1 MKKTYFKQNYCYRH
15 KSDQKETSMQ
25 YTKKTGLTGSHLKW
39 IAIITMFI
47 DHIGVALLEVGLLPK
62 VADAVLA
69 GNSFD
74 YVMAD
79 YHFWYRFDDVLRSI
93 GRLAFPIFC
102 FLLVEGFLH
111 TKNVKKY
118 ALRLGLFALISEIP
132 FDLAFENRLLE
143 FGYQNVF
150 FTLLIGLFVL
160 IGLKYFEETL
170 PPQLFWLRFIVA
182 LTGALLAM
190 FLRTDYDAFGIIL
203 IVLLYEFRNHKALR
217 CIAGAILMLFN
228 STTGCLAFLLL
239 WFYNGERGKQLPK
252 YFFYAFY
259 PAHLFILFL
268 VRLLL

>member
-1 MKKTYFKQNYCYRH
+1 MNQ
-15 KSDQKETSMQ
+15 
-25 YTKKTGLTGSHLKW
+25 TKKTGLTGSALKW

-47 DHIGVALLEVGLLPK
+47 DHVGAAILEIGVLPK

-74 YVMAD
+74 YLMAD
-79 YHFWYRFDDVLRSI
+79 YHFWYRFDDILRSI

-111 TKNVKKY
+111 TKNVKNY

-132 FDLAFENRLLE
+132 FDLAFNERILE
-143 FGYQNVF
+143 VSYQNVF
-150 FTLLIGLFVL
+150 FTLFLGLLVL

-170 PPQLFWLRFIVA
+170 PLNLSWLRFIVA
-182 LTGALLAM
+182 LTGILLAS

-203 IVLLYEFRNHKALR
+203 IVLLYEFRNYKLLR

-259 PAHLFILFL
+259 PAHLLLLWLVRTFIL
-268 VRLLL
+268 

>member
-1 MKKTYFKQNYCYRH
+1 MNYAKK
-15 KSDQKETSMQ
+15 S
-25 YTKKTGLTGSHLKW
+25 GLTGSHLKW
-39 IAIITMFI
+39 IAIITMLI
-47 DHIGVALLEVGLLPK
+47 DHIGAAILEIGLLPK
-62 VADAVLA
+62 VANAVLA

-79 YHFWYRFDDVLRSI
+79 YHFWYRFDSILRAI

-132 FDLAFENRLLE
+132 FDLAFNQNLLE
-143 FGYQNVF
+143 ISYQNVF
-150 FTLLIGLFVL
+150 FTLLIGLLVL
-160 IGLKYFEETL
+160 IGQKYFEETL
-170 PPQLFWLRFIVA
+170 PPHISWLRFIVA
-182 LTGALLAM
+182 LTGILLAQ
-190 FLRTDYDAFGIIL
+190 FLRTDYDAFGILL
-203 IVLLYEFRNHKALR
+203 IVLLYEFRNLPKLR
-217 CIAGAILMLFN
+217 CITGAILMLFN

-259 PAHLFILFL
+259 PAHLLVLWL
-268 VRLLL
+268 VRMFIM

>member
-1 MKKTYFKQNYCYRH
+1 
-15 KSDQKETSMQ
+15 MQ
-25 YTKKTGLTGSHLKW
+25 YAKKPGLTGSHLKW

-47 DHIGVALLEVGLLPK
+47 DHIGAALLEIGLLPK

-79 YHFWYRFDDVLRSI
+79 YHFWYRFDDVLRAI

-132 FDLAFENRLLE
+132 FDLAFNERILE
-143 FGYQNVF
+143 VSYQNVF
-150 FTLLIGLFVL
+150 FTLLIGLLML

-170 PPQLFWLRFIVA
+170 PPHVSWLRFIVA
-182 LTGALLAM
+182 LTCILFAV
-190 FLRTDYDAFGIIL
+190 FLRTDYDAFGVML
-203 IVLLYEFRNHKALR
+203 IFLLYEFRSLPKLR

-228 STTGCLAFLLL
+228 STTGCLAFLLI

-259 PAHLFILFL
+259 PVHLLVLWL
-268 VRLLL
+268 VRMLIM

>member
-1 MKKTYFKQNYCYRH
+1 MNYA
-15 KSDQKETSMQ
+15 
-25 YTKKTGLTGSHLKW
+25 KKTGLTGSNLKW
-39 IAIITMFI
+39 IAIITMLI
-47 DHIGVALLEVGLLPK
+47 DHIGAALLEIGLLPK

-79 YHFWYRFDDVLRSI
+79 YHFWYRFDDVLRAI
-93 GRLAFPIFC
+93 GRLSFPIFC

-111 TKNVKKY
+111 TKDVKKY

-132 FDLAFENRLLE
+132 FDLAFNERILE
-143 FGYQNVF
+143 ISYQNVF
-150 FTLLIGLFVL
+150 FTLFIGLLVL

-170 PPQLFWLRFIVA
+170 PLHLSWLRFIVA
-182 LTGALLAM
+182 ITGILFAV

-203 IVLLYEFRNHKALR
+203 IVLLYEFRNYKLLR

-228 STTGCLAFLLL
+228 NTTGCLAFLLI

-259 PAHLFILFL
+259 PAHLMLLWL
-268 VRLLL
+268 VRMLIM

>member
-1 MKKTYFKQNYCYRH
+1 MNYA
-15 KSDQKETSMQ
+15 
-25 YTKKTGLTGSHLKW
+25 KKTGLTGSHLKW

-47 DHIGVALLEVGLLPK
+47 DHTGAALLELGLLPK

-79 YHFWYRFDDVLRSI
+79 YHFWYRFDDVLRAI

-111 TKNVKKY
+111 TKDVKKY

-132 FDLAFENRLLE
+132 FDLAFNEKLLE
-143 FGYQNVF
+143 FSYQNVF
-150 FTLLIGLFVL
+150 FTLLIGLLML

-170 PPQLFWLRFIVA
+170 PPHISWLRFIVA
-182 LTGALLAM
+182 LTGILLAV
-190 FLRTDYDAFGIIL
+190 FLRTDYDAVGIIL
-203 IVLLYEFRNHKALR
+203 IFLLYEFRSLPKLR

-228 STTGCLAFLLL
+228 STTGCLAFLLI

-259 PAHLFILFL
+259 PAHLMLLWL
-268 VRLLL
+268 VRMLIM

>member
-1 MKKTYFKQNYCYRH
+1 MYYAKKP
-15 KSDQKETSMQ
+15 
-25 YTKKTGLTGSHLKW
+25 GLTGSHLKW
-39 IAIITMFI
+39 IAIITMLI
-47 DHIGVALLEVGLLPK
+47 DHIGAALLELGLLPK
-62 VADAVLA
+62 IADAVLA

-79 YHFWYRFDDVLRSI
+79 YHFWYRFDDVLRAI

-132 FDLAFENRLLE
+132 FDLAFNGRFLE
-143 FGYQNVF
+143 ASYQNVF
-150 FTLLIGLFVL
+150 YTLLIGLLML

-170 PPQLFWLRFIVA
+170 PPHISWLRFIVA
-182 LTGALLAM
+182 LTCILLAV
-190 FLRTDYDAFGIIL
+190 FLRTDYDAFGIML
-203 IVLLYEFRNHKALR
+203 IFLLYEFRSLPKLR

-228 STTGCLAFLLL
+228 STTGCLAFLLV

-259 PAHLFILFL
+259 PVHLILLYF
-268 VRLLL
+268 VRLLLI

>member
-1 MKKTYFKQNYCYRH
+1 
-15 KSDQKETSMQ
+15 MQ
-25 YTKKTGLTGSHLKW
+25 YAKKPGLTGSHLKW

-47 DHIGVALLEVGLLPK
+47 DHIGAALLEIGVLQK

-79 YHFWYRFDDVLRSI
+79 YHFWYNFDTVLRAI
-93 GRLAFPIFC
+93 GRIAFPIFC

-143 FGYQNVF
+143 FSYQNVF
-150 FTLLIGLFVL
+150 FTLLIGLLVL
-160 IGLKYFEETL
+160 IGLKYFEETMPL
-170 PPQLFWLRFIVA
+170 HLSRLRFIVA
-182 LTGALLAM
+182 LTGILFAV

-203 IVLLYEFRNHKALR
+203 IFLLYEFRHLPKLR
-217 CIAGAILMLFN
+217 CIAGAILMLFS
-228 STTGCLAFLLL
+228 STTGCLAFLLI

-252 YFFYAFY
+252 YFFYVFY
-259 PAHLFILFL
+259 PAHLLLLFL
-268 VRLLL
+268 TRIIFL

>member
-1 MKKTYFKQNYCYRH
+1 
-15 KSDQKETSMQ
+15 MQ
-25 YTKKTGLTGSHLKW
+25 YAKKSGLTGSALKW
-39 IAIITMFI
+39 IAIITMLI
-47 DHIGVALLEVGLLPK
+47 DHIGAALLELGLLPK

-74 YVMAD
+74 YIMKD
-79 YHFWYRFDDVLRSI
+79 YHFWYNFDSVLRAI

-118 ALRLGLFALISEIP
+118 ALRLGLFALISELP
-132 FDLAFENRLLE
+132 FDLAFNEELLE
-143 FGYQNVF
+143 VSYQNVF
-150 FTLLIGLFVL
+150 FTLLIGLLVL

-170 PPQLFWLRFIVA
+170 PLHLSWLRFIVA
-182 LTGALLAM
+182 LTGILLAV
-190 FLRTDYDAFGIIL
+190 FLRTDYDAFGVML
-203 IVLLYEFRNHKALR
+203 IVLLYEFRNLPKLR

-228 STTGCLAFLLL
+228 STTGCLAFLLI

-259 PAHLFILFL
+259 PVHLMLLWL
-268 VRLLL
+268 VRMLIM

>member
-1 MKKTYFKQNYCYRH
+1 MNYA
-15 KSDQKETSMQ
+15 
-25 YTKKTGLTGSHLKW
+25 KKTGLTGSHLKW

-47 DHIGVALLEVGLLPK
+47 DHTGAALLELGLLPK

-79 YHFWYRFDDVLRSI
+79 YHFWYRFDDVLRAI

-111 TKNVKKY
+111 TKDVKKY

-132 FDLAFENRLLE
+132 FDLAFNEKLLE
-143 FGYQNVF
+143 FSYQNVF
-150 FTLLIGLFVL
+150 FTLLIGLLML

-170 PPQLFWLRFIVA
+170 PPHISWLRFIVA
-182 LTGALLAM
+182 LTGILLAV
-190 FLRTDYDAFGIIL
+190 FFRTDYDAFGIML
-203 IVLLYEFRNHKALR
+203 IFLLYEFRSLPKLR

-228 STTGCLAFLLL
+228 STTGCLAFLLI

-259 PAHLFILFL
+259 PAHLMLLWL
-268 VRLLL
+268 VRMLIM